1 MNKSEALH
9 EIAAAIKNGGQNP
22 DEYDLDE
29 IFDVCYARLSDGRLA
44 CAVMP
49 EQFWRVVESAALIMR
64 QKSGAWATAADAY
77 GAKYG
82 TLSLAWAAHQI
93 TLANCRPITLNQREP
108 VLAASSSIRAYRRA
122 TEKRLG
128 IASKRWDLG
137 IEGLLSGEGLLWAAL
152 GSVVDASET
161 PTSGCLARLREAEAY
176 LRVWWKYYS

>member
-1 MNKSEALH
+1 LNKSEALH

-29 IFDVCYARLSDGRLA
+29 IFDVCYARLSDGRLV

-64 QKSGAWATAADAY
+64 QKSGAWATAADAHA
-77 GAKYG
+77 AKFG
-82 TLSLAWAAHQI
+82 TRDLAWAAHQI
-93 TLANCRPITLNQREP
+93 ALANYRSAEVNQRQA
-108 VLAASSSIRAYRRA
+108 VLAASASIRACRKA
-122 TEKRLG
+122 SEKRLG